1 MATQSD
7 FFKKELVTELRN
19 VAGLMENE
27 KNPEKKIYYFSAG
40 YGITSRTYRYAF
52 SSEILLADLVL
63 NASYQTLFDRLTRL
77 KSGEPTVPLEEIPFA
92 KIEEGIWDLAKAL
105 ETSKPIQK
113 ALEQILT
120 ASFSVSG
127 PGNYLKIKGMLRL

>member
-40 YGITSRTYRYAF
+40 YGITSRSYRYAF
-52 SSEILLADLVL
+52 SNEILLADLVL
-63 NASYQTLFDRLTRL
+63 NASYQTLFDRITRL
-77 KSGEPTVPLEEIPFA
+77 KSGETTVPLDELTFT
-92 KIEEGIWDLAKAL
+92 KIEEGLWDLAKAL
-105 ETSKPIQK
+105 ETGKPIQK

-120 ASFSVSG
+120 ASFSVSS
-127 PGNYLKIKGMLRL
+127 PGNYLKEKGMLKL